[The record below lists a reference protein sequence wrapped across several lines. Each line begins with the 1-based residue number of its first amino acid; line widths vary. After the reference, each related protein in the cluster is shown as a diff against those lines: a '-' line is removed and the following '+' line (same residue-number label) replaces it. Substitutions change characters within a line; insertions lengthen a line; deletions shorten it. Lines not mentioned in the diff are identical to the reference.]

1 MKMKGTQFWLGGG
14 GGGAEFQQTNYQSS
28 HAPGFPFLTQRTSV
42 PDYEIS

>member
-14 GGGAEFQQTNYQSS
+14 EGAEFQQTNYQSS
-28 HAPGFPFLTQRTSV
+28 HAPGFPFLTQHTSV